1 MIGVSALLASVLL
14 AAVAPSPP
22 SAGDNLTQEFRT
34 KDGFAIRLPRDWVE
48 IPRQVLD
55 DFSARLRKTVT
66 GMEKQS
72 YDYGYQRGYGGRWF
86 ACPYLLVQ
94 VTRAGRIP
102 EKELRKCQAVRR
114 EVAKAADKA
123 QGGRGT
129 ALSGATAG
137 TPLYDSENRALWTRL
152 SINSAAQGQIEA
164 LCGTR
169 LTEDGAVWI
178 TCYDTAADFDRDC
191 GLFEDIIK
199 HVTLERPYQPR
210 PAGAG
215 PAPSWL
221 GWDSIITGAVVGGIA
236 GAIAGV
242 VVAIR
247 RRLGSRRLAVAGTAT
262 NNNRGRTGR
271 G

>member
-14 AAVAPSPP
+14 AAVAPAPPAAPPYLTPGDSPGAKY
-22 SAGDNLTQEFRT
+22 SQEFRT
-34 KDGFAIRLPRDWVE
+34 KDGFTIRLPADWVE

-55 DFSARLRKTVT
+55 DFLARLRKTVT

-102 EKELRKCQAVRR
+102 ERELTKYEVVRH
-114 EVAKAADKA
+114 EVAKAADRA

-137 TPLYDSENRALWTRL
+137 TPLYDAENHILWTRL
-152 SINSAAQGQIEA
+152 SINSAALGQIEA

-178 TCYDTAADFDRDC
+178 TCYDTAADFAEDC

-210 PAGAG
+210 LTDAVSG
-215 PAPSWL
+215 PSWL
-221 GWDSIITGAVVGGIA
+221 GWHSIITGTAVGGIA
-236 GAIAGV
+236 GAIAAV
-242 VVAIR
+242 VVAVR
-247 RRLGSRRLAVAGTAT
+247 SRRKKT
-262 NNNRGRTGR
+262 
-271 G
+271 

>member
-1 MIGVSALLASVLL
+1 M
-14 AAVAPSPP
+14 
-22 SAGDNLTQEFRT
+22 
-34 KDGFAIRLPRDWVE
+34 
-48 IPRQVLD
+48 
-55 DFSARLRKTVT
+55 FSARLRKTVT

-72 YDYGYQRGYGGRWF
+72 YDYGYQRGYDGRWF

-102 EKELRKCQAVRR
+102 EEELSRRRVRAPHAPD
-114 EVAKAADKA
+114 VAGALGK
-123 QGGRGT
+123 GRWVQST
-129 ALSGATAG
+129 HPTLSGATAG

-210 PAGAG
+210 LTDAVPG
-215 PAPSWL
+215 PSWL
-221 GWDSIITGAVVGGIA
+221 GWHSIIAGAVVGGIA
-236 GAIAGV
+236 GVIAGV

-262 NNNRGRTGR
+262 NVNRGRAGR

>member
-14 AAVAPSPP
+14 AAVAPAPP
-22 SAGDNLTQEFRT
+22 AARDNLTQEFRT
-34 KDGFAIRLPRDWVE
+34 KDGFTIRLPADWVE

-72 YDYGYQRGYGGRWF
+72 YDYGYQRGYDGRWF

-102 EKELRKCQAVRR
+102 EEELRKYEAVRR
-114 EVAKAADKA
+114 EAAKAADRA
-123 QGGRGT
+123 QRGRGT
-129 ALSGATAG
+129 VLSGATAG
-137 TPLYDSENRALWTRL
+137 TPLYDAEYQALWTRL
-152 SINSAAQGQIEA
+152 SINSAAQGKIEA

-199 HVTLERPYQPR
+199 QVTLERPYQPR
-210 PAGAG
+210 LTDAVPG
-215 PAPSWL
+215 PSWL
-221 GWDSIITGAVVGGIA
+221 GWHSIITGAAVGAIA

-247 RRLGSRRLAVAGTAT
+247 RRRKKAASPRGTP
-262 NNNRGRTGR
+262 
-271 G
+271 

>member
-14 AAVAPSPP
+14 AAVPPAPPAAPPYLTPGDSPG
-22 SAGDNLTQEFRT
+22 AKYRQEFRT
-34 KDGFAIRLPRDWVE
+34 KDGFTIRLPADWVE

-102 EKELRKCQAVRR
+102 EEELRKYEAVRR
-114 EVAKAADKA
+114 GAAKAADRA

-129 ALSGATAG
+129 VLSGATAG
-137 TPLYDSENRALWTRL
+137 TPLYDAENRALWTRL
-152 SINSAAQGQIEA
+152 SINSAALGQIEA

-178 TCYDTAADFDRDC
+178 TCYDTAADFDKDC

-199 HVTLERPYQPR
+199 HVTLERPSKPR
-210 PAGAG
+210 LTDAVPG
-215 PAPSWL
+215 PSWL
-221 GWDSIITGAVVGGIA
+221 GWDSIITGAVVA
-236 GAIAGV
+236 GIAGV
-242 VVAIR
+242 VVVVLR
-247 RRLGSRRLAVAGTAT
+247 RRRKKT
-262 NNNRGRTGR
+262 
-271 G
+271 

>member
-1 MIGVSALLASVLL
+1 
-14 AAVAPSPP
+14 
-22 SAGDNLTQEFRT
+22 
-34 KDGFAIRLPRDWVE
+34 VE

-66 GMEKQS
+66 GLEKS
-72 YDYGYQRGYGGRWF
+72 YDYGYQRGYDGRWF

-102 EKELRKCQAVRR
+102 EKELRKCEAIRP
-114 EVAKAADKA
+114 EAAKAADKA

-137 TPLYDSENRALWTRL
+137 TPLYDAEYQALWTRL
-152 SINSAAQGQIEA
+152 SINSAAQGKIEA

-178 TCYDTAADFDRDC
+178 TCYDTAADFDKDC

-210 PAGAG
+210 LTDAG
-215 PAPSWL
+215 PGPSWL
-221 GWDSIITGAVVGGIA
+221 GWHSIITVAVVGGIA
-236 GAIAGV
+236 GAIASV

-247 RRLGSRRLAVAGTAT
+247 RRRRKT
-262 NNNRGRTGR
+262 
-271 G
+271 

>member
-1 MIGVSALLASVLL
+1 MIVVSALLASVLL
-14 AAVAPSPP
+14 AAAPAAPA
-22 SAGDNLTQEFRT
+22 AGDSLTQEFRT
-34 KDGFAIRLPRDWVE
+34 KDGFTIRLPQDWVE

-55 DFSARLRKTVT
+55 DFSAKLRKTVT
-66 GMEKQS
+66 GLEKQS
-72 YDYGYQRGYGGRWF
+72 YDYGYQRGYDGRWF

-102 EKELRKCQAVRR
+102 EKELRKCQAIRR
-114 EVAKAADKA
+114 EVAKAADRA
-123 QGGRGT
+123 QGGRRT

-137 TPLYDSENRALWTRL
+137 TPLYDAENRALWTRL
-152 SINSAAQGQIEA
+152 SINSAAQGHIEA

-178 TCYDTAADFDRDC
+178 TCYDTAADFDKDC

-210 PAGAG
+210 PADAG
-215 PAPSWL
+215 PGPSWL

-236 GAIAGV
+236 AAIAGV

-247 RRLGSRRLAVAGTAT
+247 RHRLAVAGTAT
-262 NNNRGRTGR
+262 NNYRGRTGR

>member
-1 MIGVSALLASVLL
+1 MIGASALLASVLL
-14 AAVAPSPP
+14 AAVAPAPPAAPPYLAPGDSPGAKY
-22 SAGDNLTQEFRT
+22 SQDFRT
-34 KDGFAIRLPRDWVE
+34 KDGFTIRLPADWVE

-66 GMEKQS
+66 GLEKQS
-72 YDYGYQRGYGGRWF
+72 YDYGYQRSSDGRWF

-102 EKELRKCQAVRR
+102 EKELRKYQAIRR

-123 QGGRGT
+123 QGVRGT

-137 TPLYDSENRALWTRL
+137 TPLYDAENHILWTRL
-152 SINSAAQGQIEA
+152 SINSAAQGHIEA

-199 HVTLERPYQPR
+199 HMTLERPSKPR
-210 PAGAG
+210 LADAG
-215 PAPSWL
+215 PGPSWL

-236 GAIAGV
+236 GVIAGV

-247 RRLGSRRLAVAGTAT
+247 RRRK
-262 NNNRGRTGR
+262 RT
-271 G
+271 